1 MKNSKLSKGLM
12 VTAFG
17 LAAAVGGT
25 SQALAAAEFFQY
37 DLNGSS
43 GLGTTVTANGISGT
57 SSELLQA
64 TSATTFAGTG
74 WIQFTALTSNSSQ
87 IGGTEYSDTGL
98 YATFSLSNTLTF
110 GPFGTPFSVYSLD
123 SLNITI
129 RRDIVGDNGFI
140 QADASSN
147 IAATVSN
154 MVDDVILGTATL
166 IPGTGVA
173 TLPTPGSATLN
184 AKMAV
189 LLNATGETYFFDPN
203 PFYTFAFAGF
213 NATGNNSEF
222 DVASGRLSVGNA
234 IGVVDFNSVPE
245 PESLALIGLGLLG
258 LAGTRRRTK

>member
-1 MKNSKLSKGLM
+1 M

-17 LAAAVGGT
+17 LAAAVGGA

-37 DLNGSS
+37 DLNGLS
-43 GLGTTVTANGISGT
+43 GSGATVTANGISGT

-64 TSATTFAGTG
+64 TSPTTFAGTG

-87 IGGTEYSDTGL
+87 ISGTAYSNTGL

-110 GPFGTPFSVYSLD
+110 GTFGVPFSVYSLD
-123 SLNITI
+123 TLNITL
-129 RRDIVGDNGFI
+129 RRDVNGDNGFT
-140 QADASSN
+140 QANASSN

-154 MVDDVILGTATL
+154 MVDDDVLGTATL

-184 AKMAV
+184 AKMSV
-189 LLNATGETYFFDPN
+189 LLNAVGGTYFFDPN
-203 PFYTFAFAGF
+203 PFYSFAFAGF

-222 DVASGRLSVGNA
+222 DAGSGRLSVGNA
-234 IGVVDFNSVPE
+234 IGVVDFNNVPE
-245 PESLALIGLGLLG
+245 PASLALIGFGLLG
-258 LAGTRRRTK
+258 LAGTRRRSK